1 MKKHIFKFISLILGL
16 VFIIIGFSIK
26 DYSFFVI
33 AGLFIIFPLF
43 LFIPKVNFK
52 LKVKKINLKT
62 LTKLRKSKKEIVSKK
77 DNYQIKTLILLLIP
91 LIIYF
96 VIIGIY
102 FLPSYQQS
110 KLGLLQYYWSLLLF
124 LSQHLIT
131 TVPILVLV
139 LLSCFVIFKKKL
151 KIKLLFTWKRLL
163 TFVFSFCI
171 SYSLSLVFILLI
183 SAIQILSIGI
193 LSRVNSNFIS
203 IITDVEQIKGKIK
216 NNNDI
221 PIIIGSDNDSRSL
234 IIENN
239 GLIWKTS
246 EFYNKNLLKN
256 LPNSFFSII
265 KNPNSPIFFYKNYL
279 VIKTIDKDTIQK
291 ISPTVSKKIIEKYFD
306 TKYIRNEPKVE
317 VISRQDYLKYRDDQ
331 FNEQLR
337 EIQSLID
344 DIKKQIRFVN
354 SKISEAKSSISTL
367 QEYISLNSRY
377 RDEEY
382 NQCISK
388 TYTIYGY
395 GYFPNY
401 TYRAYSDQYCNQLR
415 DNRNAQNDEYQ
426 NSINQYTKNLN
437 YYQGQAYSL
446 NQDFSDL
453 DNYSGFVESAKSQTP
468 YELGLF
474 EPPESVKI
482 VLESTSN
489 KAIGDY
495 FATLTHEYLHYT
507 SYVSEERFLPL
518 FFEEGFTEL
527 LSRNSIKESL
537 KINTNIG
544 YPLITKIM
552 DVISSKIDKDILSQ
566 IYFTKDTNLLESTL
580 DNNFGKNFYKDTEPF
595 FTLIPYLPSDQALK
609 MANNI
614 MYRIDGPKLTENDIY
629 SSESNY

>member
-1 MKKHIFKFISLILGL
+1 MKKHIFKFISLVLGL
-16 VFIIIGFSIK
+16 IFIFIGFTTK
-26 DYSFFVI
+26 DYSFFVMSGLFI
-33 AGLFIIFPLF
+33 LFIIFQLF
-43 LFIPKVNFK
+43 PKDHFKKKLNTIELKQILKLKKIKKTSIKNDNFNFK
-52 LKVKKINLKT
+52 KI
-62 LTKLRKSKKEIVSKK
+62 
-77 DNYQIKTLILLLIP
+77 ILLSTP
-91 LIIYF
+91 LLVYF
-96 VIIGIY
+96 FIIGVY
-102 FLPSYQQS
+102 FLPSYKQS
-110 KLGLLQYYWSLLLF
+110 KLGLLQYYWSLFLF
-124 LSQHLIT
+124 LSQHLIVT
-131 TVPILVLV
+131 LPILVLV
-139 LLSCFVIFKKKL
+139 LFSCFIIFKKKL

-163 TFVFSFCI
+163 IFIFSFSI
-171 SYSLSLVFILLI
+171 SYFLSFILILLI
-183 SAIQILSIGI
+183 LIFQILSIGI

-203 IITDVEQIKGKIK
+203 ITTDIEQIKEKIK
-216 NNNDI
+216 KNNDI

-239 GLIWKTS
+239 NIIWKTS

-256 LPNSFFSII
+256 LPHSFFSII

-291 ISPTVSKKIIEKYFD
+291 ISPTVSKRIIEKYFD

-331 FNEQLR
+331 FNEQLK

-354 SKISEAKSSISTL
+354 SKISEAKSSINTL

-382 NQCISK
+382 NQCVSK

-395 GYFPNY
+395 GYFSNY

-426 NSINQYTKNLN
+426 NSINQYTKNLS

-453 DNYSGFVESAKSQTP
+453 DSYSSFVESAKSQTP

-489 KAIGDY
+489 RAIGDY

-507 SYVSEERFLPL
+507 SYVSEERSLPL

-552 DVISSKIDKDILSQ
+552 DVISLKIDKDILFQ
-566 IYFTKDTNLLESTL
+566 IYFTKDINLLKSTL
-580 DNNFGKNFYKDTEPF
+580 DDKFGKNFYEDTEPF